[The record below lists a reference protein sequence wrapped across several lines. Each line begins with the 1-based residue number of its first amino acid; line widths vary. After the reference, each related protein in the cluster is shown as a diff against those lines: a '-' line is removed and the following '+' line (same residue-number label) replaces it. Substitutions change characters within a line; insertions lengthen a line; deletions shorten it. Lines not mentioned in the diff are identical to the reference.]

1 MPLEKQQ
8 RAILEY
14 EQAVGREVDLSSTED
29 LTAIARIGRKLK

>member
-14 EQAVGREVDLSSTED
+14 EQKIGREVDLSSTKD
-29 LTAIARIGRKLK
+29 LTAIAKIGSKLK